1 MNKNNKQLKF
11 AVIATDIV
19 LFTLKDKALHVLLIQ
34 IDKEPFKGLWAVPG
48 GLVQPS
54 ETVDD
59 SAKRNLSKILEMED
73 VYLEQLYT
81 FGHIN
86 RDPSGRVVSV
96 AYFALIPDSNMQL
109 DVSKQNDSV
118 NWFPVTNLPKLAY
131 DHDEMIQCAV
141 ERLRAKLTYTNIMY
155 CLLPNEFTLSEL
167 QKNYEIILCKKLDK
181 RNFRKKILSLNLVK
195 KTNKKTTGKAHRPAS
210 LYEFTKRKPETIPLF

>member
-1 MNKNNKQLKF
+1 MLNNNQIKF

-19 LFTLKDKALHVLLIQ
+19 VFTLKNEELSVLLMKME
-34 IDKEPFKGLWAVPG
+34 KEPFQGLWAVPG
-48 GLVQPS
+48 GLVNPS
-54 ETVDD
+54 ETVEN
-59 SAKRNLSKILEMED
+59 SAKKNLFNILGKDD

-81 FGHIN
+81 FGEIN

-96 AYFALIPDSNMQL
+96 AYIALIADSDKPVATSANYGPF
-109 DVSKQNDSV
+109 
-118 NWFPVTNLPKLAY
+118 NWFPVSTLPKLAY
-131 DHDEMIQCAV
+131 DHEEMIDLSV

-167 QKNYEIILCKKLDK
+167 QKSYEIILREKLDK
-181 RNFRKKILSLNLVK
+181 RNFRKKLMSLNLVK
-195 KTNKKTTGKAHRPAS
+195 KTNKKITGKAHRPAS